1 MSDTARHYSRLAS
14 DYDRLWSPDEHF
26 IDDTAAAIVA
36 ALDLR
41 PEDRLVDLGGGTG
54 LYAAAM
60 AARAGLATPP
70 LVVDPSTA
78 LLEQAPAGAVRTRA
92 DDALA
97 FARSPEPFD
106 KLLIKEM
113 VHHLEPA
120 ERAAMLAEL
129 PAGLPV
135 EGRLLVVLLPPT
147 IDHPLFR
154 AALERFE
161 AAQPHHDDI
170 AAELRHGGLSV
181 EISFVDR
188 PLVVARDR
196 YVDML
201 RGRYMS
207 LLSGFDDAEL
217 EAGIAE
223 VLAAHPE
230 PELRFTYRQAFVL
243 GERPPS

>member
-1 MSDTARHYSRLAS
+1 MSDTARHYSRLAP

-26 IDDTAAAIVA
+26 IDDTAAAIAV

-41 PEDRLVDLGGGTG
+41 PDDRLVDLGGGTG
-54 LYAAAM
+54 LYADALGAHAA
-60 AARAGLATPP
+60 LHTPP

-78 LLEQAPAGAVRTRA
+78 LLGQGPAGRLRTRA
-92 DDALA
+92 DDALG
-97 FARSPEPFD
+97 FARRPEPFD

-113 VHHLEPA
+113 VHHLDPA
-120 ERAAMLAEL
+120 QRATVLGELAVAL
-129 PAGLPV
+129 PPG
-135 EGRLLVVLLPPT
+135 GRLLVVLLPPT

-170 AAELRHGGLSV
+170 AADLSGAGLTT

-196 YVDML
+196 YVAML

-207 LLSGFDDAEL
+207 LLSGFTDAEL

-223 VLAAHPE
+223 VLADHPE
-230 PELRFTYRQAFVL
+230 PELRFTYRLAFVL
-243 GERPPS
+243 GRRPAV

>member
-14 DYDRLWSPDEHF
+14 DYDRLWSPDEHLT
-26 IDDTAAAIVA
+26 DDTAAAIVA

-54 LYAAAM
+54 LHAAAV
-60 AARAGLATPP
+60 AARAGLRLPP
-70 LVVDPSTA
+70 LVVDPSRA
-78 LLEQAPAGAVRTRA
+78 LLEQAPDAVRTRVE
-92 DDALA
+92 DALA

-120 ERAAMLAEL
+120 ERAAVLGELAGAL
-129 PAGLPV
+129 PGG
-135 EGRLLVVLLPPT
+135 GRLLVVMLPPT
-147 IDHPLFR
+147 IDHPLFG

-161 AAQPHHDDI
+161 QAQPHHDNI
-170 AAELRHGGLSV
+170 AAELRRAGLATEV
-181 EISFVDR
+181 SFVDR

-230 PELRFTYRQAFVL
+230 PELRFTYRLAFVL
-243 GERPPS
+243 GRRAG